1 MIRPL
6 LAVSISLA
14 MAFPA
19 LAAKKPAPPP
29 PMTPAPIV
37 AAEKAFA
44 ADGLSMGVKQS
55 FLKHMA
61 DDAIV
66 FQPEPINAREAI
78 SKQSDAP
85 GPKLEWWPTWA
96 GIARSGDLGFTTGPY
111 AVDGVRRGHYFTI
124 WERQADGTWKWAYDG
139 GTGSSALQAPGPDRP
154 TAYLTLSD
162 QPSMDPKAAWEAMR
176 AREDAL
182 NTAAAEDVTA
192 AYLAALVCEG
202 RIQGSLN
209 PPSQGCASFRGELA
223 TRGRQ
228 IIFTPGGGSVSNAGD
243 LGWTWGEADWNQDGR
258 DLRGHYVRV
267 WQRRAEG
274 WKLVFDQIIPAPPKK
289 PAPVEAKPEPAAEP
303 DADPATEPTAEGPDA
318 TAEPDAGTAPQAD
331 PEG

>member
-6 LAVSISLA
+6 LAVSLSLA

-29 PMTPAPIV
+29 PVTPAPIV

-44 ADGLSMGVKQS
+44 ADGLAMGVKQS

-96 GIARSGDLGFTTGPY
+96 GIASSGDLGFTTGPY

-124 WERQADGTWKWAYDG
+124 WERQADGGWKWAYDG

-162 QPSMDPKAAWEAMR
+162 QAPMDPKAAWDAMR
-176 AREDAL
+176 AREDDL
-182 NTAAAEDVTA
+182 NQAAASDVTA

-209 PPSQGCASFRGELA
+209 APSQGCASFRGELA
-223 TRGRQ
+223 TRAQQ
-228 IIFTPGGGSVSNAGD
+228 ITFAPGGGAVSNAGD
-243 LGWTWGEADWNQDGR
+243 LGWTWGEADWTENAR
-258 DLRGHYVRV
+258 ALRGHYVRV
-267 WQRRAEG
+267 WQRRADG

-289 PAPVEAKPEPAAEP
+289 PAPPAPEPAAEP
-303 DADPATEPTAEGPDA
+303 DADPAAAPAVESPDA
-318 TAEPDAGTAPQAD
+318 TSEPEAESAPQPD